1 MVRSG
6 GSLRP
11 DELPKRQKALRQ
23 ISVSECEFSKAVDKV
38 YLIRTGTALGDI
50 HVAGRLSQTS
60 CLLHPDGSPLL
71 KKISTRSDRHLPEDL
86 LLLREFCLYLKRQFL
101 RKKYKNVEFYRL
113 KSLHFRYI
121 SKISKFRTKISD
133 LGNFLYGI
141 CRFYAIYTKTTLT
154 LQVQTKLSR
163 KRELQTVD
171 KAPSCEGAFL
181 VS

>member
-1 MVRSG
+1 MGSVRIFRKSG
-6 GSLRP
+6 IGLDYYKGKEFMSRVIVILFV
-11 DELPKRQKALRQ
+11 
-23 ISVSECEFSKAVDKV
+23 SVASGQSVEILFVFK
-38 YLIRTGTALGDI
+38 
-50 HVAGRLSQTS
+50 
-60 CLLHPDGSPLL
+60 SPFW
-71 KKISTRSDRHLPEDL
+71 T
-86 LLLREFCLYLKRQFL
+86 
-101 RKKYKNVEFYRL
+101 KKYKNVEFYRL

-141 CRFYAIYTKTTLT
+141 YRFYAIYTKTTLT

>member
-1 MVRSG
+1 M
-6 GSLRP
+6 
-11 DELPKRQKALRQ
+11 
-23 ISVSECEFSKAVDKV
+23 
-38 YLIRTGTALGDI
+38 
-50 HVAGRLSQTS
+50 
-60 CLLHPDGSPLL
+60 
-71 KKISTRSDRHLPEDL
+71 
-86 LLLREFCLYLKRQFL
+86 
-101 RKKYKNVEFYRL
+101 EFYRL

-163 KRELQTVD
+163 KRELQAVD